1 MKPAFKK
8 TFIII
13 LFVIFLVIT
22 QWFLWSKVFI
32 KHNYIEYNSLD
43 EFIGQNINS
52 DDQYMK
58 LIAENNEYAVCL
70 GVSNNMGELYI
81 LLKTNDG
88 KWELLSKNYDYKK
101 KSYTIRNN
109 NSDFVIIHNFEMKN
123 NNQNIIIVWKIA
135 DSKEFGKNIFTE
147 DDKKLKR
154 ISDSQN
160 TKFYYRASIDKT
172 PGVLNVIYTGFIKN
186 FDTNNY
192 VLYINDNEYPYS
204 DWGKLFNRY

>member
-1 MKPAFKK
+1 MKHVFKK
-8 TFIII
+8 TFIFI
-13 LFVIFLVIT
+13 LAFVIFLVIT
-22 QWFLWSKVFI
+22 QWLLWSNVFI

-52 DDQYMK
+52 DDQYKK

-70 GVSNNMGELYI
+70 GVSNNTGELYI

-88 KWELLSKNYDYKK
+88 KWELLSKKYDYKK

-160 TKFYYRASIDKT
+160 TKFYYCAFIRDLLKIWIKT
-172 PGVLNVIYTGFIKN
+172 IMSCI
-186 FDTNNY
+186 
-192 VLYINDNEYPYS
+192 
-204 DWGKLFNRY
+204 